1 MAGSVVSRWRRS
13 FRKWFSEPESNAS
26 VRELSDAVQRS
37 LAELA
42 VRVERS
48 NRIQALAYEDFILEQ
63 QLRKFGNKYIARHN
77 THVFSQAYEDTA
89 ISEIFAR
96 IGSGNKTFVEIGVEN
111 GAENT
116 TRLLLALGWRG
127 LWIEGNETFA
137 ESARRNFRKEI
148 ACGQLQVVMAMVE
161 PDNVQQL
168 LEAAG
173 FGSGVDFLSLDID
186 QHTSHVFRALK
197 LTARAACIEYNAHFP
212 PAVDF
217 EVPYV
222 QGAAWDGSNWFGA
235 SLKTISAIAEKKDMV
250 LVGCDLAGTNCYL
263 VHKDQAGDLFPE
275 PFTAEHHYQPPRFD
289 FIRSSR
295 GHSRRTFAQDI

>member
-1 MAGSVVSRWRRS
+1 MAGSVVGRWRRS
-13 FRKWFSEPESNAS
+13 VRKWFSDPERNTS
-26 VRELSDAVQRS
+26 VREINHAVQRS
-37 LAELA
+37 LAELTFQ
-42 VRVERS
+42 VGHS
-48 NRIQALAYEDFILEQ
+48 NRIQALAYEDLILDQ
-63 QLRKFGNKYIARHN
+63 QIRKFGSKFIGKHN
-77 THVFSQAYEDTA
+77 THVFSQTYEDAA

-96 IGSGNKTFVEIGVEN
+96 IGYGNKTFVEIGVEN

-116 TRLLLALGWRG
+116 TRFLLALGWRG
-127 LWIEGNETFA
+127 VWIEGNEAFA
-137 ESARRNFRKEI
+137 ESARRNFQNEI
-148 ACGQLQVVMAMVE
+148 ACGQLQVVAAMAE

-217 EVPYV
+217 EVPYK
-222 QGAAWDGSNWFGA
+222 QGAVWDGSNWFGA
-235 SLKTISAIAEKKDMV
+235 SLKTLSAIAERKDMV
-250 LVGCDLAGTNCYL
+250 LVGCDLAGTNCYF

-295 GHSRRTFAQDI
+295 GHRRRTFAHEV